1 MPHASRTPAE
11 AVERYRGQI
20 VRLLSCVTSA
30 HTTVSGYHASDLPHR
45 LSLADGDP
53 VRLRGELRLTLDA
66 TEQYRVYE
74 DADGW
79 RVEIVGYLYA
89 IEYEGRE
96 LVAYHW
102 HPSGESPII
111 WPHMHVGADIRVG
124 DRRLGKIH
132 LPTGAVGLER
142 VVALAIAELGAKP
155 LREDWERQIGE
166 AAAR

>member
-1 MPHASRTPAE
+1 MPRASRTPAE
-11 AVERYRGQI
+11 AVEHYRGQI

-53 VRLRGELRLTLDA
+53 VRLRGEARLTLDA
-66 TEQYRVYE
+66 TEQYRVHE
-74 DADGW
+74 DANGW

-89 IEYEGRE
+89 IGYDGRE

-102 HPSGESPII
+102 HPHGDSPITR
-111 WPHMHVGADIRVG
+111 PHMHVGADIRVG
-124 DRRLGKIH
+124 DRWLGKVH

-142 VVALAIAELGAKP
+142 IVALAIAELGAEP
-155 LREDWERQIGE
+155 LRDDWERLVGE
-166 AAAR
+166 AADR

>member
-1 MPHASRTPAE
+1 MPHESRTPAE
-11 AVERYRGQI
+11 AVEHYRGRI

-53 VRLRGELRLTLDA
+53 VRLRDELRLTLDV
-66 TEQYRVYE
+66 TEQYRVCE
-74 DADGW
+74 DTDGW

-89 IEYEGRE
+89 IEYDGRE

-102 HPSGESPII
+102 HPHGDSPIT

-124 DRRLGKIH
+124 DRWLGKVH
-132 LPTGAVGLER
+132 LPTGTVGLEQ
-142 VVALAIAELGAKP
+142 VVALAIVELGAEP
-155 LREDWERQIGE
+155 LRDEWERLIDE
-166 AAAR
+166 TAVR

>member
-1 MPHASRTPAE
+1 MFHASRTPAE
-11 AVERYRGQI
+11 AVERYRGRI

-53 VRLRGELRLTLDA
+53 VRLRGELRLALDA

-79 RVEIVGYLYA
+79 HVEIVGYLYA
-89 IEYEGRE
+89 VQYEGRE

-102 HPSGESPII
+102 HPHGDSPIT

-124 DRRLGKIH
+124 DRWLGKVH
-132 LPTGAVGLER
+132 LPTGAVALEC
-142 VVALAIAELGAKP
+142 VVALAIAELGAEP
-155 LREDWERQIGE
+155 LREDWERLIGE
-166 AAAR
+166 AVAR

>member
-1 MPHASRTPAE
+1 MPHEHRTGAE
-11 AVERYRGQI
+11 AVEHYRGRT

-30 HTTVSGYHASDLPHR
+30 HTTVSGYHASGLPHR

-79 RVEIVGYLYA
+79 HVEIVGYLYA
-89 IEYEGRE
+89 IQYEGRE

-102 HPSGESPII
+102 HPHGESPIT

-124 DRRLGKIH
+124 DRWLGKVH
-132 LPTGAVGLER
+132 LPTGALGLGR

-155 LREDWERQIGE
+155 LRDDWERLIGE
-166 AAAR
+166 VAVR